1 MTMLVARAQLNFVTD
16 LVARFERYDSTMRP
30 VAEYQ
35 SQYIAIIALLRSVG
49 HVFDKVDCADD
60 QRRSWS
66 TTRWREWKKAPI
78 FREFIEPARNVL
90 LKEFQGGLELQNS
103 AFDTITAIKRAQPMF
118 RRFLN
123 RFSDNFGQKF
133 EPSVLLVNAEAPPA
147 FLDISALASFRDL
160 VAIATTSYGRGLELR
175 QRRGH
180 RVMFGEAF
188 AIYPWMLD
196 RHYEDVIGS
205 TPAILGTHEVASFK
219 GQSSPAIF
227 RTPVDERDIDQPL
240 LAALLGHWTRRY
252 EAAEP
257 AWVDVV
263 IMRSL
268 NMAYNASLLP
278 AGTDTTF
285 YDVGRVVSL
294 WVSAFEILVHPGGN
308 GQANRDKVFELI
320 EKTAWAIPASAAL
333 AHDTGGKT
341 KVKRTLASWIYQALY
356 DCRNDFLHG
365 NPVDRA
371 KLILPLP
378 QRTVFEYA
386 APLYRLA
393 LTSFLPLVY
402 AKPMPGADDAKA
414 LGGHISERMDY
425 MAPQKSAEEALL
437 TAMQP
442 PPLPGP
448 NRGRVTL
455 ASTKS

>member
-1 MTMLVARAQLNFVTD
+1 MTVGWTPVFVLPNVPLQAAIGCDLATLAPAHDPRVA
-16 LVARFERYDSTMRP
+16 
-30 VAEYQ
+30 
-35 SQYIAIIALLRSVG
+35 
-49 HVFDKVDCADD
+49 
-60 QRRSWS
+60 
-66 TTRWREWKKAPI
+66 
-78 FREFIEPARNVL
+78 
-90 LKEFQGGLELQNS
+90 
-103 AFDTITAIKRAQPMF
+103 AIKRAKPMF

-133 EPSVLLVNAEAPPA
+133 EPSVLLVHSGAPPA
-147 FLDISALASFRDL
+147 FFDISALASFRDL
-160 VAIATTSYGRGLELR
+160 IAIATTSYGRALELR

-205 TPAILGTHEVASFK
+205 TPALLGTHEVASFK
-219 GQSSPAIF
+219 GQSSAAIF
-227 RTPVDERDIDQPL
+227 RTPVDESDIDQPL
-240 LAALLGHWTRRY
+240 LTALMSHWALRY

-257 AWVDVV
+257 VWADVAL
-263 IMRSL
+263 MRSL

-294 WVSAFEILVHPGGN
+294 WVSAFEILVHPGGS

-320 EKTAWAIPASAAL
+320 EKTPWVIPASAAL
-333 AHDTGGKT
+333 AYDTGGKT
-341 KVKRTLASWIYQALY
+341 KVKRTLASWLYQALY

-371 KLILPLP
+371 TLMLPLP

-402 AKPMPGADDAKA
+402 AKPMPNEDAKA
-414 LGGHISERMDY
+414 IGAYIAERMEY
-425 MAPQKSAEEALL
+425 MGPQEFAEEALL
-437 TAMQP
+437 TATRP
-442 PPLPGP
+442 PPQPGP
-448 NRGRVTL
+448 TRSRVTRP
-455 ASTKS
+455 SGRSQ

>member
-1 MTMLVARAQLNFVTD
+1 MTVGWTPVFVLPNLPLQAAIGCD
-16 LVARFERYDSTMRP
+16 
-30 VAEYQ
+30 
-35 SQYIAIIALLRSVG
+35 IAVIA
-49 HVFDKVDCADD
+49 
-60 QRRSWS
+60 
-66 TTRWREWKKAPI
+66 
-78 FREFIEPARNVL
+78 PANDPRV
-90 LKEFQGGLELQNS
+90 
-103 AFDTITAIKRAQPMF
+103 TAIKRAQPMF

-414 LGGHISERMDY
+414 LGGHIDV
-425 MAPQKSAEEALL
+425 
-437 TAMQP
+437 P
-442 PPLPGP
+442 P
-448 NRGRVTL
+448 
-455 ASTKS
+455 S

>member
-1 MTMLVARAQLNFVTD
+1 MTVGWTPVFVLPNLPLQAAIGCD
-16 LVARFERYDSTMRP
+16 
-30 VAEYQ
+30 
-35 SQYIAIIALLRSVG
+35 IAVIA
-49 HVFDKVDCADD
+49 
-60 QRRSWS
+60 
-66 TTRWREWKKAPI
+66 
-78 FREFIEPARNVL
+78 PANDPRV
-90 LKEFQGGLELQNS
+90 
-103 AFDTITAIKRAQPMF
+103 TAIKRAQPMF

-160 VAIATTSYGRGLELR
+160 IAIATISYGRGLELR

-227 RTPVDERDIDQPL
+227 RTPVDEGDIDQPL

-402 AKPMPGADDAKA
+402 TKPMPGADDAKA
-414 LGGHISERMDY
+414 LGGHIAERMDY

-437 TAMQP
+437 TAMRP